1 MQRYEEMEITF
12 RLNFNCA
19 MNKHCDRLKK
29 KKKAKR
35 KQAYHCL
42 LIAYSIDKRG
52 MVNTEET
59 AQCNLLVLSRMCG
72 SFIFH
77 VDMID
82 VDWIH

>member
-29 KKKAKR
+29 KKVKR

-42 LIAYSIDKRG
+42 LIAYSIEIRG
-52 MVNTEET
+52 RRLTLKKQHNVIY
-59 AQCNLLVLSRMCG
+59 
-72 SFIFH
+72 FYFH
-77 VDMID
+77 VGMA
-82 VDWIH
+82 VSYFM